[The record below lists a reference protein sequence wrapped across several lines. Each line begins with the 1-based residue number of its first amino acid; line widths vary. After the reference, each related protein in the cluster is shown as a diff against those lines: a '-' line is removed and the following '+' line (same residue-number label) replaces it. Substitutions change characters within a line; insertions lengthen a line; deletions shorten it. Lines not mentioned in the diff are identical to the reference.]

1 MTRPFSIRMTIGLIT
16 AVASAACSTG
26 ELPRAGRVSSDP
38 AEQNIKQLEVM
49 RRPTRGSL
57 DATRDE
63 LIAAGSSLNAEQIER
78 LMAVALD
85 TGKHKETRKA
95 AIAVVLAAVQNK
107 DFAPVQR
114 LCDGLRSQATDEAL
128 TVDRRNE
135 SQELFQRI
143 IASLTQEEA
152 LSKTARSEAG
162 NRMLLE
168 MAVSRRLAVWQYSP
182 LVQWLTELNPDK
194 AVGSTNALSLVIA
207 RPDSIFGV
215 DRPIIA
221 ALNDSALIQL
231 RTLVRESAASGKL
244 HGGAASTL
252 AHLGDDSIRVV
263 LQQYSA
269 ATNASESHRTCRL
282 IWQIEIQKT
291 NADLLA
297 FLATP
302 AVPQDAD
309 HEDARLWALNRAVER
324 KIPRDE
330 IRAALF
336 KHAETVKPETRTLQV
351 TSKQP
356 AKIVTS
362 RYALASIKCEAV
374 RLGILTQAD
383 WPDVGCVDAVF

>member
-1 MTRPFSIRMTIGLIT
+1 MAP
-16 AVASAACSTG
+16 VSAEES
-26 ELPRAGRVSSDP
+26 
-38 AEQNIKQLEVM
+38 IKQLEEIG
-49 RRPTRGSL
+49 RPTRDVLYPLRDALVARAPSL
-57 DATRDE
+57 DK
-63 LIAAGSSLNAEQIER
+63 LQIER
-78 LMAVALD
+78 LSNLALD
-85 TGKHKETRKA
+85 TRQYTETRSA
-95 AIAVVLAAVQNK
+95 AIAVVLAAVSGSNIT
-107 DFAPVQR
+107 PVQH
-114 LCDGLRSQATDEAL
+114 LCDRLRSQATDEAL